1 MTLEKQIKPLYDLIK
16 NTPDINLIEVPDLD
30 NSQILKAYQRLYR
43 VVAVESAMTDRK
55 LVKSNNGIALLKNE
69 DQIIQDLILADIDN
83 YLATEVGL
91 TITAIGN
98 TSKVLLQNLLKDLV
112 PKIIEQGIGTGA
124 AQTMLR
130 DQIKSAWHSA
140 RYYRTERIVRTE
152 VGRAANYGSI
162 KGVRSTGV
170 ATKATGMA
178 SFSTG
183 INTIASGESSFA
195 GGQDNVGTSNCV
207 IASGGNAFNYSSVSN
222 PYTGVGA
229 AAKHSAI
236 LGGKDHSIDTACS
249 NSGIFCG
256 KNNTILSS
264 LTHPVMRTVIIGGE
278 NIIATEANT
287 VYVPNLIAKGSI
299 TAENMNVTGQT
310 VFDSLQVNNKIKI
323 GNSVILDGTFDEE
336 TGTNHNSVYTD
347 DSDFFIQSDYR
358 KFLSL

>member
-1 MTLEKQIKPLYDLIK
+1 
-16 NTPDINLIEVPDLD
+16 
-30 NSQILKAYQRLYR
+30 
-43 VVAVESAMTDRK
+43 VAVESAMTDRK

-170 ATKATGMA
+170 AQNKHWVSSYSATSRPEHM
-178 SFSTG
+178 TD
-183 INTIASGESSFA
+183 
-195 GGQDNVGTSNCV
+195 QMVD
-207 IASGGNAFNYSSVSN
+207 
-222 PYTGVGA
+222 
-229 AAKHSAI
+229 
-236 LGGKDHSIDTACS
+236 IDDL
-249 NSGIFCG
+249 FD
-256 KNNTILSS
+256 
-264 LTHPVMRTVIIGGE
+264 IGGE
-278 NIIATEANT
+278 SLDFPGDPA
-287 VYVPNLIAKGSI
+287 GS
-299 TAENMNVTGQT
+299 AAQT
-310 VFDSLQVNNKIKI
+310 INCTCCISYSSKDI
-323 GNSVILDGTFDEE
+323 
-336 TGTNHNSVYTD
+336 
-347 DSDFFIQSDYR
+347 
-358 KFLSL
+358 